1 MTKTQQ
7 FIKSFYHIKLLAAFR
22 VKPMGKAISYLF
34 YLSLILLLPVL
45 ASSLFT
51 FLFGSEPPSIVSGV
65 SSGIFIVIF
74 LPFIYFLIVFVLF
87 IVVSGFAALALL
99 YTRLSNR
106 RADYKQLWNVAALA
120 ITAPAFVVVLV
131 ESFIFSSTWFL
142 YVFIIASTIYIGS
155 ALKYLPQKK

>member
-22 VKPMGKAISYLF
+22 VQPMGKAISYLF

-51 FLFGSEPPSIVSGV
+51 YLFGSESPSIVSGV

-87 IVVSGFAALALL
+87 IVVSAFAALTLL
-99 YTRLSNR
+99 YTRLTR
-106 RADYKQLWNVAALA
+106 RRTDFKQLWNISALA
-120 ITAPAFVVVLV
+120 ITGPSFVVVMM